1 VKSLLA
7 SIIIVSYIMSSPT
20 ADLLFDDTARK
31 THLHPTMQDN
41 FDVMEI

>member
-1 VKSLLA
+1 VKSLIA
-7 SIIIVSYIMSSPT
+7 SIIVVAYIMISPT

-41 FDVMEI
+41 FDVTEI